1 MKRNIIKP
9 INSDLIL
16 VALDLTALSEV
27 VVSHASKLAALFNK
41 KVHLINI
48 FEKGGKSGGEF
59 HSIEER
65 TEELERLSK
74 KYSKIDEVEIGHSI
88 IEGSIYETI
97 AEVASNMNA
106 ALIIMGTHGVKGLQ
120 KISGSKA
127 LKVITSAD
135 RPFVVID
142 KNAKSCDNYQNILLP
157 IDYAFES
164 KQKIAW
170 ALELNKR
177 FNSVC
182 HLLVKHEK
190 GELDQAVK
198 NNVMYVE
205 RELNLVDANFKIHH
219 VDSDA
224 NFTEETIQY
233 SLKNKID
240 LILLMVSLDTS
251 FTVWLSGGP
260 YEQKIIAN
268 GEGFPVMVLNSFD
281 PMLITGGATGI
292 LGSH

>member
-16 VALDLTALSEV
+16 VALDLTDLSAV
-27 VVSHASKLAALFNK
+27 VVSHAAKLAELFNK
-41 KVHLINI
+41 KVHLVNI
-48 FEKGGKSGGEF
+48 YEKGGKTNSDF

-65 TEELERLSK
+65 SKELERLK
-74 KYSKIDEVEIGHSI
+74 EKYSKNNEVEISHSI

-97 AEVASNMNA
+97 AEVATKMDA
-106 ALIIMGTHGVKGLQ
+106 ALIMMGTHGVQGLQ

-127 LKVITSAD
+127 LKVISSAD

-142 KNAKSCDNYQNILLP
+142 KNAKSCENYENILLP
-157 IDYAFES
+157 IDFAFES

-177 FNSVC
+177 FKSVC

-198 NNVMYVE
+198 NNLAYVE
-205 RELNLVDANFKIHH
+205 RELELVNANFKVHH
-219 VDSDA
+219 VTSDA
-224 NFTEETIQY
+224 NFMEETIQY
-233 SLKNKID
+233 SLNNKID

-268 GEGFPVMVLNSFD
+268 GKGIPVMVLNSFD
-281 PMLITGGATGI
+281 PMLISGGATGI